1 MRYIAAAVGEAQRV
15 SPQQAAVL
23 MRTLAMG
30 WTSGGPPAPHSPTHQ
45 AEILPSPPLCLARSS
60 SSQPAWL
67 LKPNVPGWQSIT
79 QHRTQASHLS
89 CACTG
94 KDDWPILFFAPPV
107 CMSLFTVPLPGLCG
121 SFCYSRCLQGC
132 PDPSAACCELCSRVH
147 LSASLTSHTDAK
159 PCVEPFPPQQ

>member
-1 MRYIAAAVGEAQRV
+1 MCSSRSGR
-15 SPQQAAVL
+15 
-23 MRTLAMG
+23 RTMSVPPA
-30 WTSGGPPAPHSPTHQ
+30 SGCAHEDTGHGVESRGPPAPHSPTHQ

-67 LKPNVPGWQSIT
+67 LKPNMPGWQSMA
-79 QHRTQASHLS
+79 QHRTQASYLS

-94 KDDWPILFFAPPV
+94 KDAWPVLFFAPPV
-107 CMSLFTVPLPGLCG
+107 CMSLFTVPLPGLRG

-132 PDPSAACCELCSRVH
+132 PDPSAACCELRSRVH
-147 LSASLTSHTDAK
+147 LSASLTSHMDAK